1 MPDSDTEYEKEH
13 VTILGDGA
21 MATVCSILLT
31 AGGHGVT
38 MWGAFEESIERL
50 IQNREQSRLLPGVK
64 VPASVRLT
72 ANDNDCFAG
81 CTLVLSAIPTQYK
94 RSVWQRLAPHV
105 PRDVP
110 IVSVAK
116 GIENETLL
124 RPTQ

>member
-1 MPDSDTEYEKEH
+1 MKER

-31 AGGHGVT
+31 QGGHEVT

-50 IQNREQSRLLPGVK
+50 IQDREQRRLLPGVR

-72 ANDNDCFAG
+72 ANDAECFDG
-81 CTLVLSAIPTQYK
+81 TTMVLSAIPTQYM
-94 RSVWQRLAPHV
+94 RSSWQRLKPSL

-110 IVSVAK
+110 IVS
-116 GIENETLL
+116 
-124 RPTQ
+124 